1 MYTYLF
7 IISFSSDCV
16 YLSLFQ
22 LSVPVVLLS
31 ILHHRLTTLGG
42 GGLEIK
48 LGDRGQVRR
57 DGGQVRRDR
66 GQVRRDRGQ
75 VRREYKL
82 PGQDICMCCI
92 QYMCEHILH
101 ILNPNIKPSTE
112 GGGTGCK

>member
-48 LGDRGQVRR
+48 LGDG
-57 DGGQVRRDR
+57 
-66 GQVRRDRGQ
+66 GQ

-82 PGQDICMCCI
+82 PGQDICLSCI
-92 QYMCEHILH
+92 HVY
-101 ILNPNIKPSTE
+101 TF
-112 GGGTGCK
+112 